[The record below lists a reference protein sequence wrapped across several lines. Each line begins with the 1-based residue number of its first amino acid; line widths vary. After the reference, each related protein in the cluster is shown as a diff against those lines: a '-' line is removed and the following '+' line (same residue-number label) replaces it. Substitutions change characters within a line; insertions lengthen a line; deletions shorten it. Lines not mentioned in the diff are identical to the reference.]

1 MFKDSNICKDTR
13 WDNMDRTVSYLLY
26 WIDKYMNDETGSKV
40 GNGWDKV
47 AKEYKNRGTLN
58 SSLNIV
64 FGITE

>member
-1 MFKDSNICKDTR
+1 
-13 WDNMDRTVSYLLY
+13 MDRTISYLLY

-47 AKEYKNRGTLN
+47 AKDYKNRGTVN
-58 SSLNIV
+58 SSLNIA